1 MPNYPSVIKALTTEY
16 AIENDIKDESN
27 AFEKMTTDLILK
39 NYNLPPDDL
48 DDGNVD
54 GYLDGGIDGFYIFV
68 NDRYIKNDEDLEP
81 ETIQKHPKIELYLI
95 QNKFTKH
102 FDETPIL
109 KLHSTTDRL
118 LDEKDELGGIAEQ
131 IKEKAN
137 LFHTVWSQLLTKMPD
152 VSLSL
157 FYVTN
162 ADNKTKYT
170 SVERLA
176 QTKQKDLHEKYRNSF
191 KINIQ
196 LIDSLDIYRLHQS
209 RTSYA
214 KELVFKNMIS
224 TDSAYIITTTLEE
237 YFKFITEEPEQDST
251 NGDRPDISDH
261 LFDDNVR
268 HYQGEVTVN
277 KEISETLRDN
287 NSGEF
292 WWLNNG
298 ITIICTDA
306 RIKSGKIH
314 LEDIQIVNGLQTSY
328 CIFNTMIAYPTE
340 VDYSNRS
347 ILIRI
352 IETEDASAADRIIK
366 ATNSQ
371 NPMNKWSLHATD
383 PIQRLIEEHF
393 KRKDLYYDR
402 RKGYYKNKKKP
413 ISKIVSINY
422 VGQCMIAMG
431 LSQPDT
437 ARARP
442 GTFLKVQEQY
452 NQVFNDNLDLD
463 LFYTVTTLQKQV
475 EATIRA
481 NVDFKAYYTD
491 IRFHVSAFI
500 CAYLAKRRVT
510 DPALLIPLIP
520 TMSSISEELITS
532 AIEKTVLLLTERS
545 DSSDLDL
552 ARVAKSKEFRED
564 VINAAIQE
572 GRSEQKRM

>member
-1 MPNYPSVIKALTTEY
+1 MPNYTNFIKTITTAY
-16 AIENDIKDESN
+16 AKENDIKDESN

-39 NYNLPPDDL
+39 NYNLSPDDL

-54 GYLDGGIDGFYIFV
+54 GRLDGGIDGFYIFV
-68 NDRYIKNDEDLEP
+68 NDRYIKNDEDFEP
-81 ETIQKHPKIELYLI
+81 ETIQKYPKIELYLI
-95 QNKFTKH
+95 QNKFTNH

-109 KLHSTTDRL
+109 KLHNTTERL
-118 LDEKDELGGIAEQ
+118 LDEQDELGGIAEH
-131 IKEKAN
+131 IKEKCN
-137 LFHTVWSQLLTKMPD
+137 LFHAVWNQLLTKMPT

-157 FYVTN
+157 IYVAN
-162 ADNKTKYT
+162 AGNKTHYP
-170 SVERLA
+170 SVIRLA
-176 QTKQKDLHEKYRNSF
+176 ENKQKHLQERYQNSF

-196 LIDSLDIYRLHQS
+196 LIDSLDIYKLHQS
-209 RTSYA
+209 RTSYS
-214 KELVFKNMIS
+214 KELVFEDVIS
-224 TDSAYIITTTLEE
+224 TDSAYVITTTLEE
-237 YFKFITEEPEQDST
+237 YFKFITEDPEQNSP
-251 NGDRPDISDH
+251 NGDRTVISDH

-306 RIKSGKIH
+306 RIKSKKIH

-328 CIFNTMIAYPTE
+328 CIFNTKIAYPTE

-352 IETEDASAADRIIK
+352 IETEDTSAADRIIK

-371 NPMNKWSLHATD
+371 NPMNSWSLHATD
-383 PIQRLIEEHF
+383 PIQRLIEERF
-393 KRKDLYYDR
+393 KQEDLYYDR
-402 RKGYYKNKKKP
+402 RKGYHKNNKKP

-481 NVDFKAYYTD
+481 NPDFKAYYTD

-572 GRSEQKRM
+572 GRSEQKRL

>member
-109 KLHSTTDRL
+109 KLHSTTERL
-118 LDEKDELGGIAEQ
+118 LDEKDELGGIAEH

-176 QTKQKDLHEKYRNSF
+176 QTKQKDLQEKYRNSF

-251 NGDRPDISDH
+251 NGDRPDISDQ

-352 IETEDASAADRIIK
+352 IETEDTSAADRIIK

-481 NVDFKAYYTD
+481 NPDFKAYYTD

-572 GRSEQKRM
+572 GRSKQKRL

>member
-1 MPNYPSVIKALTTEY
+1 MLNYPSFIKTLTTEY
-16 AIENDIKDESN
+16 AEENEIKDESN

-39 NYNLPPDDL
+39 NYNLAPDDL

-54 GYLDGGIDGFYIFV
+54 GRLDGGIDGFYIFV
-68 NDRYIKNDEDLEP
+68 NDRYIKNEEDFEP
-81 ETIQKHPKIELYLI
+81 DTIQKYPKIELYLI
-95 QNKFTKH
+95 QNKFTNH
-102 FDETPIL
+102 FDETPLL
-109 KLHSTTDRL
+109 KLHNTTERL
-118 LDEKDELGGIAEQ
+118 LNERDELGGVAEQ
-131 IKEKAN
+131 VKDKAA
-137 LFHTVWSQLLTKMPD
+137 LFHAVWNKLLTKMPI

-157 FYVTN
+157 IYVTN
-162 ADNKTKYT
+162 AADKTKCP
-170 SVERLA
+170 SVMRLA
-176 QTKQKDLHEKYRNSF
+176 DIKRKDLQDSNQNSF

-196 LIDSLDIYRLHQS
+196 LIDSIDIYKLHQS

-214 KELVFKNMIS
+214 KEIVFQDVIS

-237 YFKFITEEPEQDST
+237 YFKFITEDPEQDS
-251 NGDRPDISDH
+251 PDGERTVISDH

-277 KEISETLRDN
+277 KEIGETLIDN
-287 NSGEF
+287 DSGEF

-306 RIKSGKIH
+306 RIKSKKIH

-328 CIFNTMIAYPTE
+328 CIFNTRVTHPTE
-340 VDYSNRS
+340 VNYSNRS

-352 IETEDASAADRIIK
+352 IETEDASVADKIIK

-371 NPMNKWSLHATD
+371 NPMNQWSLHATD

-393 KRKDLYYDR
+393 KRKGLYYDR
-402 RKGYYKNKKKP
+402 RKGYHKNNKRP

-442 GTFLKVQEQY
+442 SSFLKKQEQY
-452 NQVFNDNLDLD
+452 KQVFDENLDLE
-463 LFYTVTTLQKQV
+463 LFYAVTALQKEV
-475 EATIRA
+475 ETAIRTNA
-481 NVDFKAYYTD
+481 NFKDHYTN
-491 IRFHVSAFI
+491 IRFHVSTFI
-500 CAYLAKRRVT
+500 CTYLAKRQLT
-510 DPALLIPLIP
+510 DPAILVPLIP
-520 TMSSISEELITS
+520 SMSSISDELMTS
-532 AIEKTVLLLTERS
+532 AIEKTVSLLTKRS
-545 DSSDLDL
+545 DESGMDL

-564 VINAAIQE
+564 VISAAIQE
-572 GRSEQKRM
+572 GRSERKTL

>member
-1 MPNYPSVIKALTTEY
+1 MPNYPNFIKTLTTNY
-16 AIENDIKDESN
+16 AKENDIKDESN
-27 AFEKMTTDLILK
+27 AFEKMTTDLILR
-39 NYNLPPDDL
+39 NYNLSPDDL

-54 GYLDGGIDGFYIFV
+54 GRLDGGIDGFYIFV

-95 QNKFTKH
+95 QNKFTDH

-118 LDEKDELGGIAEQ
+118 LDEKDELGGIAEH
-131 IKEKAN
+131 IKEKVN
-137 LFHTVWSQLLTKMPD
+137 LFHTVWSQLLTKMPN

-162 ADNKTKYT
+162 ADNKTKYP
-170 SVERLA
+170 SVKRLA
-176 QTKQKDLHEKYRNSF
+176 QTKQKDLQEKYRNSF
-191 KINIQ
+191 NIDIQ

-209 RTSYA
+209 KTSYD
-214 KELVFKNMIS
+214 KELVFKNIIS
-224 TDSAYIITTTLEE
+224 ADSAYIITTTLEE
-237 YFKFITEEPEQDST
+237 YFKFITEESEQDSA
-251 NGDRPDISDH
+251 NGDRIDISDH

-306 RIKSGKIH
+306 RIKSGRIQ

-328 CIFNTMIAYPTE
+328 CIFNTMKAHPTE
-340 VDYSNRS
+340 VNYSNRS

-352 IETEDASAADRIIK
+352 IETEDTSAADRIIK

-371 NPMNKWSLHATD
+371 NPMNKWSLHATE

-402 RKGYYKNKKKP
+402 RKGYHKNRGRP

-463 LFYTVTTLQKQV
+463 LFYTVTALQKQV
-475 EATIRA
+475 EAAIRA
-481 NVDFKAYYTD
+481 NADFKAYYTD

-500 CAYLAKRRVT
+500 CAYLAKRPLT
-510 DPALLIPLIP
+510 DPASLIPLMP
-520 TMSSISEELITS
+520 KMSSISEELMTS
-532 AIEKTVLLLTERS
+532 AIEKTVSLLTKRS
-545 DSSDLDL
+545 NESEMDL

-564 VINAAIQE
+564 IINTAIQE
-572 GRSEQKRM
+572 GRSERKTL

>member
-81 ETIQKHPKIELYLI
+81 ETIQKNPKIELYLI

-176 QTKQKDLHEKYRNSF
+176 QTKQKDLQEKYRNSF

-277 KEISETLRDN
+277 KEISETLKDN

>member
-1 MPNYPSVIKALTTEY
+1 MPNYPNFIKTLTTDY
-16 AIENDIKDESN
+16 ANENDIKDESN

-39 NYNLPPDDL
+39 NYNLAPDDL

-54 GYLDGGIDGFYIFV
+54 GRLDGGIDGFYIFV

-95 QNKFTKH
+95 QNKFTDH
-102 FDETPIL
+102 FEETPIL

-118 LDEKDELGGIAEQ
+118 LDEKDELGGIAEH
-131 IKEKAN
+131 IKEKVN
-137 LFHTVWSQLLTKMPD
+137 LFHTVWSQLLTKMPN

-162 ADNKTKYT
+162 ADNKTKYP
-170 SVERLA
+170 SVKRLA
-176 QTKQKDLHEKYRNSF
+176 QTKQKDLQEKYRNSF

-214 KELVFKNMIS
+214 KELVFKNIIS

-237 YFKFITEEPEQDST
+237 YFKFITEESEQDSA
-251 NGDRPDISDH
+251 NGNGPAISDH

-306 RIKSGKIH
+306 RIKSGRIQ

-328 CIFNTMIAYPTE
+328 CIFNTMKAHPTE
-340 VDYSNRS
+340 VNYSNRS

-352 IETEDASAADRIIK
+352 IETEDTSAADRIIK

-402 RKGYYKNKKKP
+402 RKGYHKNKGRP

-452 NQVFNDNLDLD
+452 NLVFNDNLDLD
-463 LFYTVTTLQKQV
+463 LFYTVTALQKQV

-481 NVDFKAYYTD
+481 NADFKAYYTD

-500 CAYLAKRRVT
+500 CAYLAKRPLT
-510 DPALLIPLIP
+510 DPASLIPLMP
-520 TMSSISEELITS
+520 TMSSISEELMTS
-532 AIEKTVLLLTERS
+532 AIEKTVSLLTKRS
-545 DSSDLDL
+545 NESEMDL

-564 VINAAIQE
+564 IINTAIQE
-572 GRSEQKRM
+572 GRSERKTL

>member
-176 QTKQKDLHEKYRNSF
+176 QTKQKDLQEKYRNSF